1 MQCSG
6 TIGPP
11 NSILD
16 VRAGRV
22 IKGIFLHVKIE
33 RKITASTYPA
43 KRKAHSGS
51 GGHGEKATTL

>member
-22 IKGIFLHVKIE
+22 IKGFFLHVKIE
-33 RKITASTYPA
+33 SVKPLLALTQR
-43 KRKAHSGS
+43 SGNPIVGLVAMVS
-51 GGHGEKATTL
+51 IAAT